1 MTSYS
6 ITILL
11 LSILF
16 CSVSTV
22 LMIMLKRSN
31 NSQAKL
37 LSEMQ
42 ASLEVRQNNAD
53 DQEGNCRT
61 ANIFDDNLRTAELTT
76 RLQQPRLTLQQ
87 CGYSAAT
94 PERYQYIRS
103 MVDKGMSATEIAAML
118 SMSLHETTQL
128 VALIRVTR
136 QHNSSDTSLP
146 SEKLATRQERSP
158 ERPGQQSGPCAQ
170 RKGTPAGTTGVVKKS
185 IKFARW
191 LKGRATTPYIRKQS
205 GREPPPQPLPLIEQV
220 PCHPLSG
227 YT

>member
-6 ITILL
+6 LTILL
-11 LSILF
+11 TSILF
-16 CSVSTV
+16 CTVSTV

-31 NSQAKL
+31 TSQAKL
-37 LSEMQ
+37 LRAMQ
-42 ASLEVRQNNAD
+42 ASLESRPTNGEG
-53 DQEGNCRT
+53 QERT
-61 ANIFDDNLRTAELTT
+61 AALFDDNLRAAELTT

-103 MVDKGMSATEIAAML
+103 MVDQGMSATEIAAML
-118 SMSLHETTQL
+118 SMSLHETSQL

-146 SEKLATRQERSP
+146 SEDVATNRERSA
-158 ERPGQQSGPCAQ
+158 ERPGQQSGSRLQ
-170 RKGTPAGTTGVVKKS
+170 KQGVSAGPTGVVKKS
-185 IKFARW
+185 LKFARW
-191 LKGRATTPYIRKQS
+191 LKGRATTPYIRQQR
-205 GREPPPQPLPLIEQV
+205 GREPPPQPLPLLEQG
-220 PCHPLSG
+220 PCQPLSG